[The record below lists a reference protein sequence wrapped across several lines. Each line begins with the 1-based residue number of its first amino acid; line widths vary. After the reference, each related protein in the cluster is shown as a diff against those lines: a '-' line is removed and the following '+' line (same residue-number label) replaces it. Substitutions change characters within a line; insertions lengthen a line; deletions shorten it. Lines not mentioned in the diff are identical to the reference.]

1 MDKLLVGL
9 TSGERRSWHF
19 KNDQCGNLAN
29 IHVTFCIPSKL
40 NFLKKL
46 FGHYFFN
53 YIAFITVGIS
63 SSFNF
68 ISAVYQ
74 FMFFWRE

>member
-1 MDKLLVGL
+1 MGL

-19 KNDQCGNLAN
+19 KNDQLGNLAN
-29 IHVTFCIPSKL
+29 IHVTLCIPSKL

-46 FGHYFFN
+46 FGHYLFN
-53 YIAFITVGIS
+53 YIAFKTVEIS

-68 ISAVYQ
+68 NSAVCQ
-74 FMFFWRE
+74 FMFF